1 MESRKLIKRGAEANL
16 YSTDWF
22 GLPAVSKVRIKKRY
36 RRKELDDW
44 IRSHRTLRE
53 AYLMSKSRSRWVSV
67 PIIFLVD
74 PSRGEIIMEEILG
87 RRLKEVMED
96 ISSTELK
103 SIFTGIG
110 SMIGR
115 LHKDGIIHGDLTT
128 SNMILVDETIYLID
142 FGLSIQSRRLEDRGM
157 DLRLLKG
164 VLSSAH
170 SQAFNRAYTSL
181 IKGYRTFAGS
191 RATDEVIR
199 VVEQIERRG
208 RYARVD

>member
-1 MESRKLIKRGAEANL
+1 MENRKLIKRGAEADL
-16 YSTDWF
+16 YSTEWF
-22 GLPAVSKVRIKKRY
+22 GRPAISKVRIKKKY
-36 RRKELDDW
+36 RRKEIDNW
-44 IRSHRTLRE
+44 IRAHRTLRE
-53 AYLMSKSRSRWVSV
+53 ARLMSKARSNWVST
-67 PIIFLVD
+67 PIIFFVD
-74 PSRGEIIMEEILG
+74 PLRGEIIMEEILG

-96 ISSTELK
+96 ISITELK
-103 SIFTGIG
+103 RTFSGIG

-128 SNMILVDETIYLID
+128 SNMILFNGMVYLID
-142 FGLSIQSRRLEDRGM
+142 FGLSIQSQRLEDMGM

-170 SQAFNRAYTSL
+170 SPVFKQAYKFL
-181 IKGYRTFAGS
+181 IGGYRTSTGS
-191 RATDEVIR
+191 NTTEHVLQ

>member
-1 MESRKLIKRGAEANL
+1 
-16 YSTDWF
+16 
-22 GLPAVSKVRIKKRY
+22 
-36 RRKELDDW
+36 
-44 IRSHRTLRE
+44 
-53 AYLMSKSRSRWVSV
+53 MSKARSNWVST

-74 PSRGEIIMEEILG
+74 PLRGEIIMEEILG
-87 RRLKEVMED
+87 RRLKEVMEN
-96 ISSTELK
+96 ISNTELK
-103 SIFTGIG
+103 RTFSGIG

-128 SNMILVDETIYLID
+128 SNMIILNETVFLID
-142 FGLSIQSRRLEDRGM
+142 FGLSIQSQRLEDRGM

-170 SQAFNRAYTSL
+170 SRVFNQAYKFL
-181 IKGYRTFAGS
+181 IGGYRRTTGS
-191 RATDEVIR
+191 KATEHVLQ

>member
-1 MESRKLIKRGAEANL
+1 LENRKLVKRGAEANL
-16 YSTDWF
+16 YSTEWF
-22 GLPAVSKVRIKKRY
+22 GRPAISKVRIKKSY

-53 AYLMSKSRSRWVSV
+53 ARLMSKARSNGVST
-67 PIIFLVD
+67 PIIFFVD
-74 PSRGEIIMEEILG
+74 PLHGEIIMEEILG
-87 RRLKEVMED
+87 RRLKEVMEN
-96 ISSTELK
+96 INNTELK
-103 SIFTGIG
+103 RTFSGVG

-115 LHKDGIIHGDLTT
+115 LHEDGIIHGDLTT
-128 SNMILVDETIYLID
+128 SNMIICDGTVYRID
-142 FGLSIQSRRLEDRGM
+142 FGLSIQSQRLEDKGM

-170 SQAFNRAYTSL
+170 SRVFNQAYKFFIA
-181 IKGYRTFAGS
+181 GYRTSTGS
-191 RATDEVIR
+191 KATEHVLQ